1 MTEPNNLKW
10 SNNLSDRY
18 SIEWEN
24 AIDIVR
30 NRFNER
36 YFDPIDEMI
45 KHERKEIRTR
55 VGFIIMSIDCLLIET
70 LNQFLFGIED
80 TNTKYYKHN
89 PDIEF
94 RYNSQA
100 FRDFFNY
107 STYFPV
113 FQSTNDLSK
122 IFYEEIRCGLL
133 HQAQTKTDSVINIKN
148 PKMVQPVDGQNFNN
162 GIEINRTIFHVALEN
177 EFKKYFKDLEN
188 PESKNMK
195 GDYLR
200 DMCNKKMRELLK

>member
-1 MTEPNNLKW
+1 MAETNDSKW
-10 SNNLSDRY
+10 SEELSDRY
-18 SIEWEN
+18 SVEWKN
-24 AIDIVR
+24 AINIVR

-80 TNTKYYKHN
+80 TNVRYNRSN
-89 PDIEF
+89 PDNNF
-94 RYNSQA
+94 KYNSQA

-113 FQSTNDLSK
+113 FKSTNGLSK
-122 IFYEEIRCGLL
+122 IFYDEIRCGLL
-133 HQAQTKTDSVINIKN
+133 HQAQTKTNSLINIKSSD
-148 PKMVQPVDGQNFNN
+148 MVRPVDKQDFNN
-162 GIEINRTIFHVALEN
+162 GIEINRNLFHYALQDEYN
-177 EFKKYFKDLEN
+177 KYFKDLQD
-188 PESKNMK
+188 PESKNLD
-195 GDYLR
+195 GEYLR
-200 DMCNKKMRELLK
+200 DMCNRKMKELIK